1 VTFTGQKFLKSEK
14 FSKAFLIL
22 GYFEVAFI
30 LMDLIR
36 GFSYISLQNTL
47 FNVSELDDMH
57 ALLFD
62 LKNKPPFHMNLLCCM
77 IYNILLFFIRA
88 LLVA

>member
-1 VTFTGQKFLKSEK
+1 VTFTRQKFLKSEK

-22 GYFEVAFI
+22 GHFEVAFI

-36 GFSYISLQNTL
+36 GFSYVSLQNTL

-57 ALLFD
+57 ALLSD
-62 LKNKPPFHMNLLCCM
+62 LKYKPPFHMNLLCCM
-77 IYNILLFFIRA
+77 IDDILLFFI
-88 LLVA
+88 